1 MLSMTRGKSR
11 TFLLIAPLNGQIE
24 DGIFSGKKFQRGL
37 RESRIVHRI
46 GFEVWGDFE
55 AMGIGFM
62 GWDKGGGGQ
71 TDGGVVVVEVIDGL
85 DEVFSEGIVTED
97 GGTFVVFEC
106 SGEEFRGAGGMLIYE
121 QGYREMKGLWVGDG
135 AVDFFILF

>member
-1 MLSMTRGKSR
+1 MTRGKSR

-24 DGIFSGKKFQRGL
+24 DGIFSGKKFQRAL

-71 TDGGVVVVEVIDGL
+71 TDGGAVVIEVVDGL
-85 DEVFSEGIVTED
+85 DEVFSEGIVSED
-97 GGTFVVFEC
+97 GGALVVFES
-106 SGEEFRGAGGMLIYE
+106 SGEEFSGAGGVLVHE
-121 QGYREMKGLWVGDG
+121 QSDRQLKGWPLGVSVIGG
-135 AVDFFILF
+135 CFLF